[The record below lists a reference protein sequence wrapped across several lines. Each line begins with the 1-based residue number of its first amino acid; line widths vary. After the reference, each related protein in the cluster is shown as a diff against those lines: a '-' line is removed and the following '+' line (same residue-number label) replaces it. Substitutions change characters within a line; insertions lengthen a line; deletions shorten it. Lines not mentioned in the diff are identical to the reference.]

1 MTYFL
6 SPGSIP
12 LGQQNQLDATK
23 CSKAGA
29 WGQGDYILVIYKQQ
43 LYKTA
48 VEMLLKGFGVT
59 LKLLLYS

>member
-12 LGQQNQLDATK
+12 LVQQNQLDATK